1 MNSLLSI
8 FCIVF
13 FSIITYAVIT
23 GANLNKNHKY
33 NCRTLYIPEDID
45 LETAF
50 DSVQYKDINELKKRA
65 KELGASSKFIKQG
78 ELLPD
83 TKFKLKFVC

>member
-65 KELGASSKFIKQG
+65 KELV
-78 ELLPD
+78 LVLN
-83 TKFKLKFVC
+83 L